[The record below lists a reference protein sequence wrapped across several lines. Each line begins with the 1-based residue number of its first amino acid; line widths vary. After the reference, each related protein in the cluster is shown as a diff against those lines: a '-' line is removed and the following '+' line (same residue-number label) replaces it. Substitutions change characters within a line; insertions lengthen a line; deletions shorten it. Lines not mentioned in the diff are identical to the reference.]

1 MAGPRALG
9 RGLEALLPG
18 AGKPAHALSPVVLP
32 LDAVRPNPSQP
43 RKTVDPAQLESLAE
57 SIRVH
62 GIIQPL
68 VVRPVGDG
76 YEIVAGER
84 RWKAARMAGLGEVPV
99 RVLAL
104 DESQSVQAALVEN
117 LQREDLH
124 PIEVADGIRD
134 LISRFSLSHGEAA
147 RRLGWSRTAVTNKL
161 RLLGLPDAVK
171 ALLASGTLSEGHA
184 RALLG
189 IEDPER
195 LLKLAEKVGKG
206 GLSVRQ
212 AEELVQRE
220 KNRTPTRAR
229 KRPSGAFPLPE
240 ALRKCSKEKG
250 FSVAVRRR
258 PSGVAVTLGALTER
272 HAARLL
278 NLVLDAAGD
287 VFREEG
293 D

>member
-1 MAGPRALG
+1 MAGARALG

-18 AGKPAHALSPVVLP
+18 AGKAAPAQPPVVLP
-32 LDAVRPNPSQP
+32 LEAVRPNPSQP

-68 VVRPVGDG
+68 VVRPAGDG

-84 RWKAARMAGLGEVPV
+84 RWRAARMAGLGEVPV

-161 RLLGLPDAVK
+161 RLLALPDAVK
-171 ALLASGTLSEGHA
+171 ALLAAGTISEGHA

-195 LLKLAEKVGKG
+195 LLKLAEKVGKN

-212 AEELVQRE
+212 AEALVQRE
-220 KNRTPTRAR
+220 KTRAPAGP
-229 KRPSGAFPLPE
+229 KGPSGAFPLPE
-240 ALRKCSKEKG
+240 ALRQCSKEKG
-250 FSVAVRRR
+250 FSLAARRK
-258 PSGVAVTLGALTER
+258 PSGVAVTLGGLTER
-272 HAARLL
+272 QAARLL
-278 NLVLDAAGD
+278 DLVLVASGD

>member
-18 AGKPAHALSPVVLP
+18 AGKAAPAQPPVVLP

-43 RKTVDPAQLESLAE
+43 RKTIDPVQLESLAE

-68 VVRPVGDG
+68 VVRPAGDG
-76 YEIVAGER
+76 YEIIAGER

-171 ALLASGTLSEGHA
+171 ALLAAGTLSEGHA

-195 LLKLAEKVGKG
+195 LQKLAEKVRKG

-220 KNRTPTRAR
+220 KNRNGPAR
-229 KRPSGAFPLPE
+229 SSPAGAFPLPE
-240 ALRKCSKEKG
+240 ALRECSKKKG

-258 PSGVAVTLGALTER
+258 PSGVAVTLGNLTER
-272 HAARLL
+272 RAARLL
-278 NLVLDAAGD
+278 NLVLEAAGD
-287 VFREEG
+287 VFSEEG
-293 D
+293 E

>member
-18 AGKPAHALSPVVLP
+18 AGRGAPAQSPVVLP

-43 RKTVDPAQLESLAE
+43 RKTVDSAQLESLAE

-195 LLKLAEKVGKG
+195 LLKLAEKVGKD

-220 KNRTPTRAR
+220 KSHTPTAR
-229 KRPSGAFPLPE
+229 KGPSGAFPLPE

-250 FSVAVRRR
+250 FIVAVRRR
-258 PSGVAVTLGALTER
+258 PSGLAVTLGALTER

-278 NLVLDAAGD
+278 ELVLDAAGD

>member
-18 AGKPAHALSPVVLP
+18 AGKAAHAQPPVVLP
-32 LDAVRPNPSQP
+32 LEAVRPNPSQP

-68 VVRPVGDG
+68 VVRPAGDG

-84 RWKAARMAGLGEVPV
+84 RWRAARMAGLGEVPV

-161 RLLGLPDAVK
+161 RLLALPDAVK
-171 ALLASGTLSEGHA
+171 ALLAAGTISEGHA

-195 LLKLAEKVGKG
+195 LLKLAEKVGKN

-212 AEELVQRE
+212 AEALVQRE
-220 KNRTPTRAR
+220 KTRAPAGP
-229 KRPSGAFPLPE
+229 KGPSGAFPLPE
-240 ALRKCSKEKG
+240 ALRQCSKEKG
-250 FSVAVRRR
+250 FSLAARRK
-258 PSGVAVTLGALTER
+258 PSGVAVTLGDLTER
-272 HAARLL
+272 QAARLL
-278 NLVLDAAGD
+278 DLVLVASGD